1 MAASTQAHRHG
12 TPGTLYVVSAP
23 SGAGKT
29 SLVQALADGDAG
41 VVVSVSYTTRAPR
54 EGEIDGVDYHFIDTA
69 AFEAMLRENAF
80 LEHAR
85 VFGNYY
91 GTAREWVRGELDAG
105 RDVVLEIDWQGA
117 RQIRA
122 AWPCVSVFVLPPSR
136 AALAARLRARAQDGD
151 AVIAERM
158 SRAFDEMSHH
168 DEFDYLVVN
177 EEFDHALGDL
187 RAIVRARRLRRMPT
201 RQPHAALLA
210 TLLDPHGAE

>member
-1 MAASTQAHRHG
+1 MTASTQAHRHG
-12 TPGTLYVVSAP
+12 TAGTLYVVSAP

-29 SLVQALADGDAG
+29 SLVQALADVDAG
-41 VVVSVSYTTRAPR
+41 VVVSVSHTTRAPR
-54 EGEIDGVDYHFIDTA
+54 EREIDGVDYHFVDTA
-69 AFEAMLRENAF
+69 TFEAMLRENAF

-85 VFGNYY
+85 VFNNYY
-91 GTAREWVRGELDAG
+91 GTARNWVQGELDAG

-122 AWPCVSVFVLPPSR
+122 AVPCVSVFVLPPSR
-136 AALAARLRARAQDGD
+136 AALAARLRTRAQDGD

-158 SRAFDEMSHH
+158 SRALGEMSHH

-177 EEFDHALGDL
+177 DVFDHALGDL
-187 RAIVRARRLRRMPT
+187 HAIVRTRRLRRMPT

-210 TLLDPHGAE
+210 TLFDPHGGE